1 MKNFPRNAVRVA
13 ALALCTLSIGAVSLR
28 AQDTPP
34 PPPSGEQGPPPG
46 GPGGRM
52 NPERQLEMMTRAL
65 NLAPDQVAQ
74 IKTIQADN
82 RKEMMALRE
91 DTATPQDQK
100 RDKMMAMRA
109 ASEAKIRAVL
119 NDDQKP
125 KYDAMLARQRERG
138 MGGRG
143 GDGPPPPPQQ

>member
-1 MKNFPRNAVRVA
+1 MKNITRNAARIA
-13 ALALCTLSIGAVSLR
+13 ALALCTLALGTASLH

-52 NPERQLEMMTRAL
+52 NPERQLEMMTKAL
-65 NLAPDQVAQ
+65 DLKPDQISQ

-82 RKEMMALRE
+82 RKVMMALRE

-100 RDKMMAMRA
+100 REKMMAMRA
-109 ASEAKIRAVL
+109 ASEAKVRAVL

-125 KYDAMLARQRERG
+125 KYDAMLAKQRER
-138 MGGRG
+138 MQGGRG
-143 GDGPPPPPQQ
+143 GDGPPPPPQ

>member
-1 MKNFPRNAVRVA
+1 MKNFTRNAARIA
-13 ALALCTLSIGAVSLR
+13 ALVLCTLVLGTAALH

-34 PPPSGEQGPPPG
+34 TPPSGEQGPPGG

-52 NPERQLEMMTRAL
+52 NPERQLDMMTKAL

-82 RKEMMALRE
+82 RKETMALRE
-91 DTATPQDQK
+91 DSATPQDQK
-100 RDKMMAMRA
+100 REKMMAMRA
-109 ASEAKIRAVL
+109 ASEAKIRAIL

-125 KYDAMLARQRERG
+125 KYDAMLARQRDR
-138 MGGRG
+138 MQGGRG
-143 GDGPPPPPQQ
+143 GEGQPAPPQ

>member
-1 MKNFPRNAVRVA
+1 MKNITRNAARIA
-13 ALALCTLSIGAVSLR
+13 ALALCTLALFTASLH

-34 PPPSGEQGPPPG
+34 PPPSGEQSPPPG

-52 NPERQLEMMTRAL
+52 NPERQLEMMTKAL
-65 NLAPDQVAQ
+65 DLKPDQVSQ

-100 RDKMMAMRA
+100 REKMMAMRA
-109 ASEAKIRAVL
+109 ASGAKVRAVL

-125 KYDAMLARQRERG
+125 KYDAMLAKQRER
-138 MGGRG
+138 MQGGRG
-143 GDGPPPPPQQ
+143 GDGPPPPPQ

>member
-1 MKNFPRNAVRVA
+1 MKNITRNAARIA
-13 ALALCTLSIGAVSLR
+13 ALALCTLALGTASLH

-52 NPERQLEMMTRAL
+52 NPERQLEMMTKAL
-65 NLAPDQVAQ
+65 DLKPDQISQ

-91 DTATPQDQK
+91 DTATP
-100 RDKMMAMRA
+100 R
-109 ASEAKIRAVL
+109 IRS
-119 NDDQKP
+119 
-125 KYDAMLARQRERG
+125 ARR
-138 MGGRG
+138 
-143 GDGPPPPPQQ
+143 

>member
-1 MKNFPRNAVRVA
+1 MKNITRNAARIA
-13 ALALCTLSIGAVSLR
+13 ALALCTLAIGTTTLR

-34 PPPSGEQGPPPG
+34 PPPQQDAGRPG

-52 NPERQLEMMTRAL
+52 NPERQLEMMTKAL

-74 IKTIQADN
+74 IRTIQADS

-91 DTATPQDQK
+91 DSATPQDQK
-100 RDKMMAMRA
+100 REKIMAMRA
-109 ASEAKIRAVL
+109 ASEAKVRAVL

-125 KYDAMLARQRERG
+125 KYDAMQARMRDR
-138 MGGRG
+138 MRDGRG
-143 GDGPPPPPQQ
+143 GDGPPPPPQ

>member
-1 MKNFPRNAVRVA
+1 MKNITRTA
-13 ALALCTLSIGAVSLR
+13 ARIAAMALCTLVLGSATLH

-46 GPGGRM
+46 GQGGRM
-52 NPERQLEMMTRAL
+52 NPERQLEMMTKAL
-65 NLAPDQVAQ
+65 NLTPDQVAQ
-74 IKTIQADN
+74 VKTIQADN
-82 RKEMMALRE
+82 RKETMALRE

-100 RDKMMAMRA
+100 REKMMAMRA

-125 KYDAMLARQRERG
+125 KYDAMLAQQRGRG
-138 MGGRG
+138 GNRGG
-143 GDGPPPPPQQ
+143 GDGPPPPPQ

>member
-1 MKNFPRNAVRVA
+1 MKNITRNLRIA
-13 ALALCTLSIGAVSLR
+13 ALALCTLAVGVVSLH

-34 PPPSGEQGPPPG
+34 APPAGQQGG
-46 GPGGRM
+46 GGGGRM
-52 NPERQLEMMTRAL
+52 NPERQLEMMTQAL
-65 NLAPDQVAQ
+65 SLTPDQVAQ
-74 IKTIQADN
+74 VKTIQADN
-82 RKEMMALRE
+82 RKETMALRD

-119 NDDQKP
+119 NADQKP
-125 KYDAMLARQRERG
+125 KYDAMLARQRER

-143 GDGPPPPPQQ
+143 GDGPPPAAPPQQ

>member
-1 MKNFPRNAVRVA
+1 MKNITRTA
-13 ALALCTLSIGAVSLR
+13 ARIAAMALCTLVLGSATLH

-46 GPGGRM
+46 GQGGRM
-52 NPERQLEMMTRAL
+52 NPERQLEMMTKAL
-65 NLAPDQVAQ
+65 NLTPDQVAQ
-74 IKTIQADN
+74 VKTIQADN
-82 RKEMMALRE
+82 RKETMALRE

-100 RDKMMAMRA
+100 REKMMAMRA

-125 KYDAMLARQRERG
+125 KYDAMLAQQRGR
-138 MGGRG
+138 MQGGRG
-143 GDGPPPPPQQ
+143 GDGPPPPPQ